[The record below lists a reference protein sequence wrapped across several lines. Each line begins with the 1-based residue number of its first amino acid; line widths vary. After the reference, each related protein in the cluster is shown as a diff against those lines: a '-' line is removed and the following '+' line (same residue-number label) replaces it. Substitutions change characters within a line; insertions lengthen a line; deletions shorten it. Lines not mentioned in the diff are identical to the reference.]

1 MYADNLERFE
11 QRAAEQSRER
21 ERLRQR
27 ERYREARCEL
37 ERDDR
42 HRGLHREAQLPFDKG
57 ASDNDS
63 DQDQGQGR
71 ERERGPELE
80 HW

>member
-1 MYADNLERFE
+1 MVDLADIQVVSGPSE
-11 QRAAEQSRER
+11 